1 MVCFWFSWVYP
12 SKRMDCQ
19 LVKNRVSHYHSDA
32 TFASAQIKKE
42 SKRQRLALLPE
53 TFSHFYSSLAF

>member
-1 MVCFWFSWVYP
+1 MISFWFPWVYP

-32 TFASAQIKKE
+32 TFASAQKKKGIIKAE
-42 SKRQRLALLPE
+42 IGFIA
-53 TFSHFYSSLAF
+53 